1 MSTGKLSYKMTLL
14 GDSGVGKTSLF
25 KKITKENFDPKI
37 VSTIGIDKRTLFFNI
52 NTSEGE
58 KEVEIS
64 LYDTAGQERF
74 KSISIS
80 YFRESKGLLV
90 IYDITNYETFK
101 HVGVWLGDVIDT
113 LGKKDDYIIILWGN
127 KVDLVNADPEQ
138 RDVDEEEAKEFCEK
152 NNLLWGGEC
161 SAKDFSSD
169 QFREIF
175 KDFITKMQK
184 KVGDNF
190 KAEED
195 LLKKKKKNQN
205 QKKGCC

>member
-1 MSTGKLSYKMTLL
+1 MSNKHLSYKMTLL

-25 KKITKENFDPKI
+25 KKLINENFDPKI

-52 NTSEGE
+52 NTDEGE

-90 IYDITNYETFK
+90 IYDITNYETFS
-101 HVGVWLGDVIDT
+101 HVEVWLRDVIDT
-113 LGKKDDYIIILWGN
+113 LGKKEDYIIILWGN
-127 KVDLVNADPEQ
+127 KVDLVEEAPEQ
-138 RDVDEEEAKEFCEK
+138 REVEEEEAKEFCAK

-161 SAKDFSSD
+161 SAKTFTQDK
-169 QFREIF
+169 FREKF
-175 KDFITKMQK
+175 KDFIIKMQK

-190 KAEED
+190 KKEED
-195 LLKKKKKNQN
+195 ILKKNKKNKKKR
-205 QKKGCC
+205 CC

>member
-1 MSTGKLSYKMTLL
+1 MTNNRLSYKMTLL

-25 KKITKENFDPKI
+25 KKLINENFDPKI

-52 NTSEGE
+52 NTDEGE

-90 IYDITNYETFK
+90 IYDITNYETFN
-101 HVGVWLGDVIDT
+101 HVEVWLKDVIDT
-113 LGKKDDYIIILWGN
+113 LGKKEDYIIILWGN
-127 KVDLVNADPEQ
+127 KADLVEENPEQ
-138 RDVDEEEAKEFCEK
+138 REVEEEEAKEFCAK

-161 SAKDFSSD
+161 SAKTFTQDK
-169 QFREIF
+169 FREKF
-175 KDFITKMQK
+175 KDFIIKMQK

-190 KAEED
+190 KKEED
-195 LLKKKKKNQN
+195 ILKKNKKNKKKR
-205 QKKGCC
+205 CC

>member
-25 KKITKENFDPKI
+25 KKITKENFDSKI

-52 NTSEGE
+52 NTDEGE
-58 KEVEIS
+58 REVEIS

-80 YFRESKGLLV
+80 YFRDSKGLLV
-90 IYDITNYETFK
+90 IYDVTNYETFK

-127 KVDLVNADPEQ
+127 KLLTSSLFGFSKLGFPIISFTLSFGPINAVESLVNFQLDLS
-138 RDVDEEEAKEFCEK
+138 V
-152 NNLLWGGEC
+152 
-161 SAKDFSSD
+161 SS
-169 QFREIF
+169 
-175 KDFITKMQK
+175 K
-184 KVGDNF
+184 
-190 KAEED
+190 
-195 LLKKKKKNQN
+195 
-205 QKKGCC
+205 